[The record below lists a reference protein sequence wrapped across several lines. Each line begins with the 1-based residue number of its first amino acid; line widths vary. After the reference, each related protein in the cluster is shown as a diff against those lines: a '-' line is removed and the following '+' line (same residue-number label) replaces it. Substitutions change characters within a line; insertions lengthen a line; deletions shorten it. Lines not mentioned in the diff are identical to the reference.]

1 MAAFVV
7 PESLKKMVG
16 QTEEPIVFKVEEG
29 AIQRYARAVGDANP
43 LYNDV
48 EYAAQSKWGC
58 LLAPPAFLGWPVKS
72 DGFDMI
78 KFVEKLIK
86 AGAPMGV
93 LDGGVDYEFFS
104 TVTAGDTLIAVIK
117 IKSIEGRE
125 TKLGPTMITT
135 VEATFTSESGCKALV
150 MRNMF
155 LNF

>member
-1 MAAFVV
+1 MAVFVV
-7 PESLKKMVG
+7 PDSLKKMVG
-16 QTEEPIVFKVEEG
+16 RTEEPIVFKVEEG

-48 EYAAQSKWGC
+48 EYASQSKWGR
-58 LLAPPAFLGWPVKS
+58 LLAPPAFSGWPVKS

-86 AGAPMGV
+86 AGAPAGL

-104 TVTAGDTLIAVIK
+104 TVAAGDTLIAVTK
-117 IKSIEGRE
+117 IESIEGRE

-135 VEATFTSESGCKALV
+135 VETTFTKEKGAEVFV
-150 MRNMF
+150 MRNIF

>member
-1 MAAFVV
+1 MAVFVV

-48 EYAAQSKWGC
+48 EYAAQSKWGR
-58 LLAPPAFLGWPVKS
+58 LLAPPAFPGWPVKS

-86 AGAPMGV
+86 AGAPMGL

-104 TVTAGDTLIAVIK
+104 TVAAGDTLVAVTK
-117 IKSIEGRE
+117 IESIEGRE

-135 VEATFTSESGCKALV
+135 VETTFTNERGGKAFV

>member
-1 MAAFVV
+1 MAVFVV

-29 AIQRYARAVGDANP
+29 AIQRYARAVGDTNP

-48 EYAAQSKWGC
+48 EHAARSRWGR
-58 LLAPPAFLGWPVKS
+58 LLAPPAFAGWPVKS

-86 AGAPMGV
+86 AGAPAGL

-104 TVTAGDTLIAVIK
+104 TVAAGDTLIAVTK
-117 IKSIEGRE
+117 IESIEGRE

-135 VEATFTSESGCKALV
+135 VETMFTNQGGGKAFV

>member
-1 MAAFVV
+1 MAVFVV
-7 PESLKKMVG
+7 PEGLKEMVG
-16 QTEEPIVFKVEEG
+16 RTEEPIVFKVEEG
-29 AIQRYARAVGDANP
+29 AIQRYARAIGDANP

-48 EYAAQSKWGC
+48 EYAAKSKWGR
-58 LLAPPAFLGWPVKS
+58 LLAPPAFTGWPVKS

-86 AGAPMGV
+86 AGAPMGL

-104 TVTAGDTLIAVIK
+104 MVAAGDTLIAVTK
-117 IKSIEGRE
+117 IQSIEGRE

-135 VEATFTSESGCKALV
+135 VETMFTNQSGGKVFV

>member
-1 MAAFVV
+1 MAVFVV

-48 EYAAQSKWGC
+48 EYAAQSKWGR
-58 LLAPPAFLGWPVKS
+58 LLAPPAFPGWPVKS

-86 AGAPMGV
+86 AGAPMGL

-104 TVTAGDTLIAVIK
+104 PVAADDTLLAVTK
-117 IKSIEGRE
+117 IESIEGRE

-135 VEATFTSESGCKALV
+135 VETTFTKESGGRAFV